1 MIELLDPT
9 LIFMCTCLFSVIF
22 IRGDPA
28 TMTLSLIPDIPGTLL
43 GYVTDRAFPIGA
55 TVTLL
60 AALLTRG
67 TPTKG
72 ARAGWFL
79 GNGVICHVM
88 MDGLA
93 GGHWGLKL
101 MDQNYRQLDNRFVP
115 RCACMPG
122 VCPVQFG
129 ERGVGWPGS
138 MGVCAWSV
146 CTVGAGGSGCLAV
159 RAWYVSVPLSL
170 FPSVPLSLCLF
181 CVSACEH

>member
-22 IRGDPA
+22 VRGDPA
-28 TMTLSLIPDIPGTLL
+28 TMTLSLVPDIPGTLL

-79 GNGVICHVM
+79 WNGVICHVM

-101 MDQNYRQLDNRFVP
+101 MDQNYRQLDNRLVP
-115 RCACMPG
+115 RCACVPG
-122 VCPVQFG
+122 VCPVQLG
-129 ERGVGWPGS
+129 N
-138 MGVCAWSV
+138 
-146 CTVGAGGSGCLAV
+146 GGSGGLAV
-159 RAWYVSVPLSL
+159 YAWYACVSLCL
-170 FPSVPLSLCLF
+170 CPSVPLSLLSLLF
-181 CVSACEH
+181 FCPSVPLSLLRLCVRALTK